1 MDIADIKNIKNKIL
15 ENLYDMLE
23 EKYFN
28 VLKTDRLS
36 LIVIFGEQKKPTQF
50 DIEIKFHTSDDFETF
65 DIISPITKK
74 ILNTLDLE
82 SLNGIDELYKEIE
95 EKYESETKKAKTES
109 ELKRILTKKYNERSE
124 IVPVPKFKPCVS
136 LSKEQV
142 VESCEHFFNSFQKIM
157 ALRFNK

>member
-74 ILNTLDLE
+74 
-82 SLNGIDELYKEIE
+82 Y
-95 EKYESETKKAKTES
+95 
-109 ELKRILTKKYNERSE
+109 
-124 IVPVPKFKPCVS
+124 
-136 LSKEQV
+136 
-142 VESCEHFFNSFQKIM
+142 
-157 ALRFNK
+157 